1 MKKHILFAVLFLA
14 AIPLV
19 TQGCA
24 SLERGN
30 AVPAYLQKKAH
41 IPGMEGIRYRAGEMD
56 AFGKDAVESYW
67 KEKAYWERSGNKG
80 PLPPANFLAISGG
93 GDSGAFGA
101 GLLVGWTA
109 AGTRPEFKAV
119 TGISTGALIA
129 PFAFLGPKY
138 DDQLKAVYTAVTPK
152 DILKKRSPFKILF
165 SDSAADSSPLFGLVS
180 KYVNQ
185 DMMNAIAKEH
195 EKGRI
200 LLIGTTD
207 LDARRGVIWNITK
220 MAATKNPK
228 ALELVRKILLAS
240 ASIPGAFPPVMIDLE
255 AEGRPYQ
262 EMHVDGGTTAQVFI
276 YPPSLDF
283 NKLKQQGAVRE
294 RHLYVIRNSRLDPE
308 WAEIERKLFPIV
320 GRAISTLI
328 QNQGKGD
335 LFLIYNLCQ
344 RDDIDFNL
352 AYIPRQFKALHR
364 EDFDQEFMNQLF
376 DFAYKLSSEG
386 YHWDKIPPG
395 YIPSTRDN

>member
-1 MKKHILFAVLFLA
+1 
-14 AIPLV
+14 
-19 TQGCA
+19 
-24 SLERGN
+24 
-30 AVPAYLQKKAH
+30 
-41 IPGMEGIRYRAGEMD
+41 
-56 AFGKDAVESYW
+56 
-67 KEKAYWERSGNKG
+67 
-80 PLPPANFLAISGG
+80 
-93 GDSGAFGA
+93 
-101 GLLVGWTA
+101 VGWTA

-283 NKLKQQGAVRE
+283 NKLKQQGAARE
-294 RHLYVIRNSRLDPE
+294 RRLYVIRNSRLDPE